1 MVLGLEGLES
11 NCGWSTDSLFPQAYF
26 TPLVRLQ
33 DGLHVKM
40 ENCLPG
46 NNAVSRALQAIY
58 EKRERRGGEARSGM
72 SVRADIH
79 EDEVLS
85 FLSFCFWHGLRPVIA
100 PEMHVPGGGLEG
112 AVMRGRDAELFL
124 DLNGDEE
131 GARAYYRYTGVELW
145 SQAGGGEITDIVVPV
160 RDGRI
165 ISGLGGAFFRERNEN
180 IRIVAVLQGG
190 ERTEERFGGIRRH
203 VESLPPALNPSVI
216 DRSFTVSPQDAE
228 RSRVDLFK
236 SRGGLI
242 SGPRGGQLRCT
253 WRR

>member
-1 MVLGLEGLES
+1 
-11 NCGWSTDSLFPQAYF
+11 
-26 TPLVRLQ
+26 
-33 DGLHVKM
+33 
-40 ENCLPG
+40 
-46 NNAVSRALQAIY
+46 
-58 EKRERRGGEARSGM
+58 
-72 SVRADIH
+72 
-79 EDEVLS
+79 
-85 FLSFCFWHGLRPVIA
+85 
-100 PEMHVPGGGLEG
+100 
-112 AVMRGRDAELFL
+112 MRGRDAELFL